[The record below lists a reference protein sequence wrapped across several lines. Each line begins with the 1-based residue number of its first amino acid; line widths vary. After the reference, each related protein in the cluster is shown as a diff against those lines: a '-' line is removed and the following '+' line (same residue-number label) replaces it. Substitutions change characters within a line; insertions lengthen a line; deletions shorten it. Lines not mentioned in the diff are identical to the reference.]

1 VFVFKICFQEG
12 FMKRHF
18 VALSLVLCWT
28 MVQLSIVPA
37 SFAQTSTQTASAL
50 PRLVRF
56 GGIVKDGNAN
66 PLTGVVGLT
75 FGLYSEQTGGAP
87 LWLET
92 QNVTPDGNGHY
103 VVLLGSTKPDGLPAE
118 IFTSEQ
124 ARWVGVQV
132 TGQAEQPRVL
142 LVSAPYALKAGDA
155 ETVGGLPPSAFVLAA
170 PPVASPTTTGAPAQP
185 GNALPAGAVT
195 GSGTADYVP
204 LWTSTSNIGNSV
216 LFQSG
221 SGKTAKVGINTITPA
236 STLDVK
242 GAATIRGLFSLPAAG
257 TATATKGY
265 NSEAEELTASAFN
278 SGTGTA
284 VTQNFQWQVE
294 PLGNDS
300 STANGALHLLFGQGT
315 NKLTETGLNIASN
328 GQITFATGQAFPGT
342 GDGTVTSVGSG
353 AGLTGGPITGSGTL
367 SIATGGVT
375 NAMLMNPSLT
385 VTAGSGLSGG
395 GAVALGGSTTLNLA
409 SNACA
414 SGSALSALP
423 FTCSPFATLGA
434 NNFTG
439 NEGVTG
445 NVTASGEVQGG
456 VVNATTSFDIGGLA
470 FAFGSDQN
478 AFLGFAGN
486 SAMTGQGNTAT
497 GYQSLY
503 FNTSGS
509 FNTANG
515 LNALYD
521 NTASNNTATGF
532 QALVSNT
539 TGRANTAFGNQA
551 LYLNITGALNT
562 AVGDLAGPDVNS
574 TNLSNSTAIGTYA
587 TVSEN
592 NALVLGQTTPGVP
605 GDAWVNVGI
614 GTAVPRS
621 VLEAN
626 VGVASGLGPTVT
638 LTNSAGGTGASDS
651 LDFNTYTPST
661 VGVYN
666 PAARISAV
674 DQGNYSDAIVFQSN
688 IPGLPN
694 SGLQTN
700 MTITPSG
707 VTGLSSTVGG
717 NALTGSNTAKSG
729 ASNGVYGYSESPAG
743 SGVVGIN
750 YTTSGNGVYGQS
762 NGSSG
767 IGVYGT
773 AGSFS
778 GIGTFGQS
786 GSLSATGSGLAAELA
801 VLFLGDTIGG
811 SGVWGDGGSPS
822 GAGYTA
828 GVIGTV
834 DDGSA
839 GIFASNSSSGGPTLL
854 ALNNNSSGYPLMA
867 YNDTNHS
874 YCYVS
879 ETGSLNC
886 VGAEGAVVPID
897 GGARKVALSAIE
909 SPKNWF
915 EDFGSA
921 QLSRGSAVVAIDSE
935 FAQTVNTSTD
945 YMVIPVPNGDC
956 KGLYVTRKTPTSFE
970 VRELGGGTSSIRF
983 DYRIVVLRKSY
994 ENIRFAD
1001 HTNDPDPR
1009 KMMLRRNQSGRPEA
1023 NPAMARVAPLV
1034 ASQPPA
1040 IETRAET
1047 QPLAAPP
1054 NVKSRAIPAPLVKPA
1069 SGLKRTAP
1077 RK

>member
-1 VFVFKICFQEG
+1 
-12 FMKRHF
+12 MKRHF

-28 MVQLSIVPA
+28 MIQLSIVPA

-75 FGLYSEQTGGAP
+75 FALYSEQTGGAP

-132 TGQAEQPRVL
+132 PGQAEQPRVL

-170 PPVASPTTTGAPAQP
+170 NAASPTTIGDPTQP
-185 GNALPAGAVT
+185 GNAPPSSDVT

-221 SGKTAKVGINTITPA
+221 TAGKAKIGINTITPA

-294 PLGNDS
+294 PLDNDS
-300 STANGALHLLFGQGT
+300 STARGALHLLFGQGT
-315 NKLTETGLNIASN
+315 NKLTETGLNIANS
-328 GQITFATGQAFPGT
+328 GQITFATGQTFPGT

-353 AGLTGGPITGSGTL
+353 GGLTGGPITTTGTL
-367 SIATGGVT
+367 SIANAGVT
-375 NAMLMNPSLT
+375 NAMLVNPSLT
-385 VTAGSGLSGG
+385 VTAGTGLTGG
-395 GAVALGGSTTLNLA
+395 GSVALGGSTTLNLA

-486 SAMTGQGNTAT
+486 STMTGGGNTAT
-497 GYQSLY
+497 GYEALY
-503 FNTSGS
+503 FNTSGN

-515 LNALYD
+515 LKALYD

-532 QALVSNT
+532 EALVSNT
-539 TGRANTAFGNQA
+539 TGRANTAVGNQA
-551 LYLNITGALNT
+551 LYSNLTGALNT
-562 AVGDLAGPDVNS
+562 AVGDLAGPDTNS
-574 TNLSNSTAIGTYA
+574 SNLSNSTAIGTYA

-592 NALVLGQTTPGVP
+592 NALVLGQTTAGSPGN
-605 GDAWVNVGI
+605 AWVNVGI

-626 VGVASGLGPTVT
+626 VGVAGGLGPTVT
-638 LTNSAGGTGASDS
+638 LTNSAGGTGSSDS
-651 LDFNTYTPST
+651 LDFNTYTPFT
-661 VGVYN
+661 TGTYN
-666 PAARISAV
+666 PAARIAAV
-674 DQGNYSDAIVFQSN
+674 DAGNYSDGIYFQSN
-688 IPGLPN
+688 IPGAAN
-694 SGLQTN
+694 NGLQTN
-700 MTITPSG
+700 MAITSG
-707 VTGLSSTVGG
+707 GQVFVGETSDSSDQV
-717 NALTGSNTAKSG
+717 
-729 ASNGVYGYSESPAG
+729 GVYQTSPEFLDAVGAYGFNAPAG
-743 SGVVGIN
+743 SGEGGGWGI
-750 YTTSGNGVYGQS
+750 
-762 NGSSG
+762 
-767 IGVYGT
+767 
-773 AGSFS
+773 
-778 GIGTFGQS
+778 FGD
-786 GSLSATGSGLAAELA
+786 GGLADPTDASATGG
-801 VLFLGDTIGG
+801 IGG
-811 SGVWGDGGSPS
+811 VFYGGGATSGSGGDGIYVVRGCNQSTC
-822 GAGYTA
+822 ADAAYF
-828 GVIGTV
+828 
-834 DDGSA
+834 DGDVEVYGNLSK
-839 GIFASNSSSGGPTLL
+839 SGG
-854 ALNNNSSGYPLMA
+854 SFKIDHPLDPA
-867 YNDTNHS
+867 NKYLYHS
-874 YCYVS
+874 FV
-879 ETGSLNC
+879 
-886 VGAEGAVVPID
+886 
-897 GGARKVALSAIE
+897 E
-909 SPKNWF
+909 SPDMMNIYNGNVTT
-915 EDFGSA
+915 DA
-921 QLSRGSAVVAIDSE
+921 QGAAVVALPDWFETLNRDFRYQLTVIGQ
-935 FAQTVNTSTD
+935 FAQAIVSDEIANHQFSIRTD
-945 YMVIPVPNGDC
+945 KPHVKVSWQVTGVRQDAWANAHRIPVEVEKDARERGHYIHPELYGGLRTAEHRMGAQSSADEEDPGNQSPAVGLVAEAGD
-956 KGLYVTRKTPTSFE
+956 R
-970 VRELGGGTSSIRF
+970 
-983 DYRIVVLRKSY
+983 
-994 ENIRFAD
+994 
-1001 HTNDPDPR
+1001 DPR
-1009 KMMLRRNQSGRPEA
+1009 RDATAGR
-1023 NPAMARVAPLV
+1023 
-1034 ASQPPA
+1034 ASQRE
-1040 IETRAET
+1040 IEG
-1047 QPLAAPP
+1047 
-1054 NVKSRAIPAPLVKPA
+1054 PA
-1069 SGLKRTAP
+1069 STAGETCSSAEADRTAEVAAGT
-1077 RK
+1077 